1 MKIMINLIIQG
12 NLGGG
17 KNAIIPTAKNKT
29 PIIKLIKNSNIL
41 TPLHNLI
48 SIYGYHSKTFRY

>member
-1 MKIMINLIIQG
+1 MKMMINLMIQG

-29 PIIKLIKNSNIL
+29 PIIRLIKNSNKH
-41 TPLHNLI
+41 TPLHNLVF
-48 SIYGYHSKTFRY
+48 IYGYHSKKFRY